1 MVGDSNPGRS
11 TLIPESLNC
20 QTKCQTV
27 TARNEMQAIHMS
39 LSECSCSVAD
49 GEKVGSIDPSGPLV
63 NIGIIHFNNAN
74 TSEQSVEIKHFI
86 H

>member
-1 MVGDSNPGRS
+1 
-11 TLIPESLNC
+11 
-20 QTKCQTV
+20 
-27 TARNEMQAIHMS
+27 MQAIHMS